1 MVIKLK
7 RKLEIKLVIRTM
19 KTDLLEEFALLAE
32 FVELARYLNA
42 EAT

>member
-1 MVIKLK
+1 MVTMLK
-7 RKLEIKLVIRTM
+7 RNVEIKLVTRTRKM
-19 KTDLLEEFALLAE
+19 DLLVPFALLAE